1 MKGSRGHYLVS
12 LARKNYDQVH
22 DCPSVKNI
30 ENENVKQPFPI
41 DDNSHQEVVDRP
53 TTCGYGKR
61 ITEDDT
67 AIPTIKKAKSNISL
81 PDLESEKENNQ
92 ALINPTE
99 VSNSSQQ
106 KNNSPIPSVDEA
118 KQIKNRSLSSSSSS
132 SCSTCSSCSSSSNS
146 SLSSV
151 DDTSEDPNY
160 SSNSSS
166 SSSSSGSLDEGVKQ
180 NDAGNKR
187 KHRFVKNFHHPR
199 ENVRRVKR
207 NPGQWMKNI
216 AKTMRNS
223 GQSYSSIKTT
233 TLADGTKDR
242 TLVTRK
248 AKTMRPPCDVEKC
261 RLICANKI
269 SDEQRQTLFKEYW
282 AMADLQ
288 QQRMFIVLHR

>member
-106 KNNSPIPSVDEA
+106 KTIPLSLVLTKRSRSKTEA
-118 KQIKNRSLSSSSSS
+118 YQ
-132 SCSTCSSCSSSSNS
+132 
-146 SLSSV
+146 V
-151 DDTSEDPNY
+151 
-160 SSNSSS
+160 
-166 SSSSSGSLDEGVKQ
+166 
-180 NDAGNKR
+180 
-187 KHRFVKNFHHPR
+187 PR
-199 ENVRRVKR
+199 LLRARHVH
-207 NPGQWMKNI
+207 
-216 AKTMRNS
+216 
-223 GQSYSSIKTT
+223 
-233 TLADGTKDR
+233 
-242 TLVTRK
+242 LVV
-248 AKTMRPPCDVEKC
+248 AQVILP
-261 RLICANKI
+261 
-269 SDEQRQTLFKEYW
+269 
-282 AMADLQ
+282 
-288 QQRMFIVLHR
+288 